1 MKNTK
6 IIVNTRSKSYPIYFG
21 DGNLK
26 TTGTLI
32 KKNLPNVKKI
42 CIISDKN
49 LPLVLLKKLSK
60 SLKKYNPKIYRL
72 SVSEKIKNFK
82 IKWILPFFF
91 LLMITASLQ
100 AQETG
105 PLMMKQELGYT
116 LGGGV
121 FGAGLGVLVWFMD
134 PLNPSV
140 TLKSTVKN
148 GFIAGTALGA
158 LFGFYMLQNAIIV
171 PSESTLPEN
180 LDQLLGKEGLL
191 RPIQSSII
199 SQNGIKSV
207 QNIRLPIFGFRF

>member
-1 MKNTK
+1 M
-6 IIVNTRSKSYPIYFG
+6 
-21 DGNLK
+21 
-26 TTGTLI
+26 
-32 KKNLPNVKKI
+32 
-42 CIISDKN
+42 
-49 LPLVLLKKLSK
+49 KKLT
-60 SLKKYNPKIYRL
+60 LW
-72 SVSEKIKNFK
+72 K

-121 FGAGLGVLVWFMD
+121 FGAGLGVVVWFMD

-140 TLKSTVKN
+140 TLKSTVEN

-180 LDQLLGKEGLL
+180 LDQLLGKDDLL

-199 SQNGIKSV
+199 SQNEIKSV
-207 QNIRLPIFGFRF
+207 QNFRLPIFGFRF

>member
-1 MKNTK
+1 M
-6 IIVNTRSKSYPIYFG
+6 
-21 DGNLK
+21 
-26 TTGTLI
+26 
-32 KKNLPNVKKI
+32 
-42 CIISDKN
+42 
-49 LPLVLLKKLSK
+49 KKLT
-60 SLKKYNPKIYRL
+60 LW
-72 SVSEKIKNFK
+72 K

-121 FGAGLGVLVWFMD
+121 FGAGLGVVVWFMD

-158 LFGFYMLQNAIIV
+158 LFGFYMLQNAIII

-180 LDQLLGKEGLL
+180 LDQLLGMTTLYGRFKVQLFL
-191 RPIQSSII
+191 KMKSNLFKI
-199 SQNGIKSV
+199 SGS
-207 QNIRLPIFGFRF
+207 LFSDSDFRIL

>member
-1 MKNTK
+1 MIK
-6 IIVNTRSKSYPIYFG
+6 
-21 DGNLK
+21 L
-26 TTGTLI
+26 TLW
-32 KKNLPNVKKI
+32 
-42 CIISDKN
+42 
-49 LPLVLLKKLSK
+49 
-60 SLKKYNPKIYRL
+60 
-72 SVSEKIKNFK
+72 K

-91 LLMITASLQ
+91 LLMIAASLQ

-121 FGAGLGVLVWFMD
+121 FGAGLGVVVWFMD

-140 TLKSTVKN
+140 TLKNTVKN

-171 PSESTLPEN
+171 PSESTLPEY
-180 LDQLLGKEGLL
+180 LDELLGKGDLL

-199 SQNGIKSV
+199 SQNEIKSV
-207 QNIRLPIFGFRF
+207 QNFRFPIFRFRF

>member
-1 MKNTK
+1 M
-6 IIVNTRSKSYPIYFG
+6 
-21 DGNLK
+21 
-26 TTGTLI
+26 
-32 KKNLPNVKKI
+32 
-42 CIISDKN
+42 
-49 LPLVLLKKLSK
+49 KKLT
-60 SLKKYNPKIYRL
+60 LW
-72 SVSEKIKNFK
+72 K

-121 FGAGLGVLVWFMD
+121 FGAGLGVVVWFMD

-180 LDQLLGKEGLL
+180 LDQLLGKDDLL
-191 RPIQSSII
+191 RPIQSSFI
-199 SQNGIKSV
+199 SQNGINSLNV
-207 QNIRLPIFGFRF
+207 GVMPIGKFVPWTPKALFWRCQRR